1 LRLFPAFFLP
11 LLFSP
16 AGQALSEAN
25 SSDSTGSEAAPQDTA
40 GIRADTNFLPPL
52 RSLPNEA
59 FGPGEYLEYEVGY
72 GFIKAGTATLEVRRV
87 VNYKGYQSFELV
99 STARSYPALAK
110 LYYVEDYNYSLMDC
124 YGLFPWRYQKNVHEG
139 RYQAFKW
146 ADFDQ
151 KNKKIYTPKDTL
163 SASEY
168 VQDAL
173 TALYY
178 TRTLPLQVGET
189 VEMEAYS
196 DGKKYLLE
204 VKVLKKERVTVPAGS
219 FRTIVV
225 EPLLKT
231 PGIFQQTGKVKVW
244 LTDDRLRL
252 PVLMKSRVLIG
263 SISAQLKVFKLGE
276 RR

>member
-1 LRLFPAFFLP
+1 MKLGLI
-11 LLFSP
+11 LLFTFLISLSETNIPFPDSAKTSP
-16 AGQALSEAN
+16 A
-25 SSDSTGSEAAPQDTA
+25 PKDTA
-40 GIRADTNFLPPL
+40 GVLADTNFLSPL
-52 RSLPNEA
+52 RVLPNEA

-87 VNYKGYQSFELV
+87 VNYKGYKSLELV
-99 STARSYPALAK
+99 STARSYSALAK
-110 LYYVEDYNYSLMDC
+110 LYYVEDYNYSILD
-124 YGLFPWRYQKNVHEG
+124 YHGLFPWHYQKDVHEG

-151 KNKKIYTPKDTL
+151 KNKKIYILKDTL
-163 SASEY
+163 AASAY
-168 VQDAL
+168 VQDAM

-178 TRTLPLQVGET
+178 ARTVPLQVGQTVAIET
-189 VEMEAYS
+189 FS
-196 DGKKYLLE
+196 DGKKYSLE
-204 VKVLKKERVTVPAGS
+204 VKVLKKERLTVPAGT

-225 EPLLKT
+225 EPFLKT
-231 PGIFQQTGKVKVW
+231 PGIFQQTGKIKVW

>member
-1 LRLFPAFFLP
+1 MKSASILLIP
-11 LLFSP
+11 LLIST
-16 AGQALSEAN
+16 AEAN
-25 SSDSTGSEAAPQDTA
+25 SPLPDSLQTSAASRDTA
-40 GIRADTNFLPPL
+40 GILPDTNFLPPL
-52 RSLPNEA
+52 RLRPNEA

-72 GFIKAGTATLEVRRV
+72 GFIKAGVATLEVRRE
-87 VNYKGYQSFELV
+87 VNYKGFKSLELV
-99 STARSYPALAK
+99 STAKSYPALAK
-110 LYYVEDYNYSLMDC
+110 LYYVEDYNYSVLD
-124 YGLFPWRYQKNVHEG
+124 YHGIFPWRYQKDVHEG
-139 RYQAFKW
+139 RYKAFRW

-151 KNKKIYTPKDTL
+151 KNRKIFTAKDTL
-163 SASEY
+163 EASDF

-178 TRTLPLQVGET
+178 TRTLPLKVGET
-189 VEMEAYS
+189 VSMEVFS
-196 DGKKYLLE
+196 DGKKYNLE
-204 VKVLKKERVTVPAGS
+204 VSVLKKEKVTVPAGT
-219 FRTIVV
+219 FRTVVV

-231 PGIFQQTGKVKVW
+231 PGIFQQTGKIKVW

>member
-1 LRLFPAFFLP
+1 LKLWLVFLFP
-11 LLFSP
+11 LLFS
-16 AGQALSEAN
+16 LSEPESLA
-25 SSDSTGSEAAPQDTA
+25 DSTGNSTAPKDTS
-40 GIRADTNFLPPL
+40 GVLADTNFFAPQ
-52 RSLPNEA
+52 RNLPNEA
-59 FGPGEYLEYEVGY
+59 FGSGEYLEYEVGY
-72 GFIKAGTATLEVRRV
+72 GFIKAGLATLEVRRV
-87 VNYKGYQSFELV
+87 VNFKGYKSFELV
-99 STARSYPALAK
+99 STAKSYPALAK
-110 LYYVEDYNYSLMDC
+110 LYYVEDYNYSIMD
-124 YGLFPWRYQKNVHEG
+124 YHGLFPWRYQKDVHEG
-139 RYQAFKW
+139 RYKAFKW

-151 KNKKIYTPKDTL
+151 KNKKIYTSNDTL
-163 SASEY
+163 NASEY
-168 VQDAL
+168 IQDAL

-178 TRTLPLQVGET
+178 TRTIPLQVGQT
-189 VEMEAYS
+189 VVLEAFS
-196 DGKKYLLE
+196 DGKKYSLE

-231 PGIFQQTGKVKVW
+231 PGIFQQTGKIKVW

>member
-1 LRLFPAFFLP
+1 MKFASILFIP
-11 LLFSP
+11 LFVTLAEGNTP
-16 AGQALSEAN
+16 VP
-25 SSDSTGSEAAPQDTA
+25 DSAQILTATKDTA
-40 GIRADTNFLPPL
+40 GVLADTNFLPPL
-52 RSLPNEA
+52 RVLPNES

-72 GFIKAGTATLEVRRV
+72 GFIKAGTATLEVRRE
-87 VNYKGYQSFELV
+87 VNYKGFKSLELV
-99 STARSYPALAK
+99 STAKSYPALAK
-110 LYYVEDYNYSLMDC
+110 LYYVEDYNYSVLD
-124 YGLFPWRYQKNVHEG
+124 YHGIFPWRYQKDVHEG
-139 RYQAFKW
+139 RYKAFRW

-151 KNKKIYTPKDTL
+151 KGKKILTAKDTL
-163 SASEY
+163 PASDF

-178 TRTLPLQVGET
+178 TRTLPLKVGET
-189 VEMEAYS
+189 VSMEVFS
-196 DGKKYLLE
+196 DGKKYNLE
-204 VKVLKKERVTVPAGS
+204 VNVVKKEKVTVPAGT
-219 FRTIVV
+219 FRTVVV

-231 PGIFQQTGKVKVW
+231 PGIFQQTGKLKVW